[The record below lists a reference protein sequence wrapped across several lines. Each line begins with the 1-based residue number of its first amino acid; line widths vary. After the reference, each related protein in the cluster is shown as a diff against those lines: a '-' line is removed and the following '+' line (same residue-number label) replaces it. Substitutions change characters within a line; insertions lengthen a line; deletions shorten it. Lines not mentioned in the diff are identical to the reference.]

1 MAIVNLDFNLED
13 VSSTI
18 EPVPEDNY
26 VCEIEK
32 AELTTASTGK
42 PMLSFTWRITEGEY
56 VGKKL
61 YDNVVLSVDWK
72 VKQYCELANIESG
85 KQLNTDDFN
94 GIEALLNVTV
104 GENPKTGKPNNNI
117 KSMEAIG

>member
-32 AELTTASTGK
+32 AELTTASTGNY
-42 PMLSFTWRITEGEY
+42 MTTWCFP
-56 VGKKL
+56 L
-61 YDNVVLSVDWK
+61 
-72 VKQYCELANIESG
+72 
-85 KQLNTDDFN
+85 
-94 GIEALLNVTV
+94 
-104 GENPKTGKPNNNI
+104 TGKSSNIVNWPTLNPANN
-117 KSMEAIG
+117 